1 VELVTVGQRRGMG
14 HSTDGKR
21 RFALSVD
28 VRSATV
34 VVGTADEVLV
44 DEVRLAP
51 GSAAWVDR
59 PLGDGEPVIAQVSA
73 HGRPLPATYRSA
85 AGAASV
91 HFAEPQRPI
100 ARARRSRST
109 NLPTRVGARLRHR
122 GLAMA
127 AGDPEARVAE
137 LRSTIEY
144 HNERYFSLDS
154 PEIADAEYDALVGE
168 LRQLEAEHPELV
180 TADSPTQRV
189 GGATSGLF
197 SPVRHRVP
205 MMSLDNAFDGLELG
219 AWADRLARQLPDVDL
234 GTLDFSAEP
243 KVDGVAMSLTYVDGR
258 FTQAATRGDGVTG
271 EDVTANVAT
280 ISVVPDVL
288 DPAAGPYPH
297 HLEVRGEVYL
307 PRLPLSR

>member
-1 VELVTVGQRRGMG
+1 MGGPSPRRRGAG
-14 HSTDGKR
+14 HRPG
-21 RFALSVD
+21 
-28 VRSATV
+28 VRPRA
-34 VVGTADEVLV
+34 
-44 DEVRLAP
+44 
-51 GSAAWVDR
+51 
-59 PLGDGEPVIAQVSA
+59 
-73 HGRPLPATYRSA
+73 PLPATYRSA

-100 ARARRSRST
+100 APGQTVALYEPADPESVLGSGIAPS
-109 NLPTRVGARLRHR
+109 NGS
-122 GLAMA
+122 
-127 AGDPEARVAE
+127 GDPEARVAE

-234 GTLDFSAEP
+234 GTLDFSPSRRSMAWRCRSP
-243 KVDGVAMSLTYVDGR
+243 TSTGASPR
-258 FTQAATRGDGVTG
+258 RHPRDGVTG

-288 DPAAGPYPH
+288 DPQQAPTRTTSRCAAS
-297 HLEVRGEVYL
+297 L
-307 PRLPLSR
+307 PAHVCL

>member
-1 VELVTVGQRRGMG
+1 
-14 HSTDGKR
+14 
-21 RFALSVD
+21 
-28 VRSATV
+28 
-34 VVGTADEVLV
+34 
-44 DEVRLAP
+44 
-51 GSAAWVDR
+51 VDR

-109 NLPTRVGARLRHR
+109 NLPTPSRCSAQASRPSNGS
-122 GLAMA
+122 
-127 AGDPEARVAE
+127 GDPEARVAE

-288 DPAAGPYPH
+288 DPQQAPTRTTSRCAA
-297 HLEVRGEVYL
+297 RSTC